1 VLARLRWHFATN
13 SRILFL
19 DQLSFI
25 GVAACFIDVIRG
37 AGGMSTLFG

>member
-1 VLARLRWHFATN
+1 LALGDQLADIVF
-13 SRILFL
+13 

-25 GVAACFIDVIRG
+25 GVVACFIDVIRG